1 MHKIYEEE
9 FKILQETVHIG
20 TITQEIFLPNKNPL
34 VRAQY
39 KIFRLKM
46 NCSFRSNIKNIEK
59 FLLKF

>member
-34 VRAQY
+34 VHAHIQV
-39 KIFRLKM
+39 
-46 NCSFRSNIKNIEK
+46 
-59 FLLKF
+59 FLF